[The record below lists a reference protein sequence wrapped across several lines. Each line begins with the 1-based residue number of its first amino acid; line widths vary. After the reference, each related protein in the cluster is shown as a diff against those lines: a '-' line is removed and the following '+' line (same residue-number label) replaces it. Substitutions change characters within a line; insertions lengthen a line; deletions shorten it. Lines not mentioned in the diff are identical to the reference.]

1 MQCPLSFYYET
12 VLKVPSVNTEAA
24 AYGTAMH
31 HALMVLFEK
40 MRRSK
45 GKQFPALKHFLGY
58 FNVEMKRQVGYFTK
72 EEYNRRLEVGRA
84 SLTIIYN
91 QYLPQWHKETKAE
104 YTIKNVQVA
113 GVPLT
118 GTIDKIE
125 YLKNKKAHIVDYK
138 TGSHNSSKLT
148 KPTKQNPHGG
158 SYWRQ
163 LIFYKILLESYQS
176 GELVVPSGE
185 IFYVD
190 PAPNGKL
197 ESKHVSISSKDTQ
210 LVKDLIVEVYQKIQ
224 AHDFYTGCGK
234 SNCTWCNFVKRN
246 ELVDSFANVE
256 IDELD
261 DG

>member
-1 MQCPLSFYYET
+1 M
-12 VLKVPSVNTEAA
+12 
-24 AYGTAMH
+24 
-31 HALMVLFEK
+31 
-40 MRRSK
+40 
-45 GKQFPALKHFLGY
+45 
-58 FNVEMKRQVGYFTK
+58 
-72 EEYNRRLEVGRA
+72 
-84 SLTIIYN
+84 
-91 QYLPQWHKETKAE
+91 
-104 YTIKNVQVA
+104 
-113 GVPLT
+113 T

-234 SNCTWCNFVKRN
+234 SNCTWRNLVKRN